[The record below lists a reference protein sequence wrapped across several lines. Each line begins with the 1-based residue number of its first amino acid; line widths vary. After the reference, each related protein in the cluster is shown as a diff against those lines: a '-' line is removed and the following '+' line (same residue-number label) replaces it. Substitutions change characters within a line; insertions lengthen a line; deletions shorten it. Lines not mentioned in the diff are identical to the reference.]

1 MPVMSITSRWR
12 GITGRKNNPLLTRSL
27 SRQDTGHFK
36 LQTAR
41 RAYRTGVA
49 LELRT
54 ATQSRGRYDST
65 RNHAAHLYQSQ
76 ILKTARRKRFLRGNT
91 CMNYQVFF
99 STTPQKSRL
108 APDSA
113 TALSPRVRLRR
124 GMTVTDSLAIAREF
138 KRLHK
143 NVLATLDSLIADSS
157 ISRLDFK
164 PAKYLDTQGKQR
176 RAMELTERGALIA
189 MPFIGARIRVLDR
202 FGWWMPSCNCAN
214 RPSKSTLKHGKAS
227 VSTSRLRNRK
237 SRYLNPRRNS
247 RLAYIQSRFYAE
259 AA

>member
-1 MPVMSITSRWR
+1 MTCTAANYKNRISAMPVMSITSRWR
-12 GITGRKNNPLLTRSL
+12 GNYWQKKQPTAYKIAIPSRYRAFQITNRSQ
-27 SRQDTGHFK
+27 S
-36 LQTAR
+36 LQNRICFGTMNASAKPR
-41 RAYRTGVA
+41 
-49 LELRT
+49 
-54 ATQSRGRYDST
+54 RYDST

-91 CMNYQVFF
+91 CMNSQVFF

-113 TALSPRVRLRR
+113 TALAPLVRLHR
-124 GMTVTDSLAIAREF
+124 GMPVTDSLAIAREF

-189 MPFIGARIRVLDR
+189 MPFIG
-202 FGWWMPSCNCAN
+202 
-214 RPSKSTLKHGKAS
+214 GK
-227 VSTSRLRNRK
+227 
-237 SRYLNPRRNS
+237 NS
-247 RLAYIQSRFYAE
+247 RTGQVRL
-259 AA
+259 